1 MEYFTHLPILAQIAM
16 IYGTAAIVAICVVEI
31 LVRKKIIKNKYSW

>member
-1 MEYFTHLPILAQIAM
+1 MEYFTHLPILAQM
-16 IYGTAAIVAICVVEI
+16 AIIHGVALVASICIVET